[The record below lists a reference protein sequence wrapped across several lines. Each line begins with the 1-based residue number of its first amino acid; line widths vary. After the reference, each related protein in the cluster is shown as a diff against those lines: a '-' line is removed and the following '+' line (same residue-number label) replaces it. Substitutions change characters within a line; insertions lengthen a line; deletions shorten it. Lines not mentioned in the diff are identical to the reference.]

1 MRANKIVANEE
12 ILFLSAG
19 FDDFQIG
26 LARNDEWILKEEET
40 GHIADNLQKALA
52 PCIPQ
57 INFNALTIFLINGP
71 GSTLGIR
78 TLCAFVRTLCSLKK
92 IQPATQIYTTNG
104 LAFAQAYLTQKGEC
118 QRPIC
123 ARVNLTQTLC
133 LKGESSIHVAT
144 EEEKHNAIWL
154 PHPCLKEQEIFK
166 FSLDS
171 ILPILQKGNPWIQN
185 PQPDVFQ
192 I

>member
-1 MRANKIVANEE
+1 MNSHKNLANNEV
-12 ILFLSAG
+12 LFLSAG

-26 LARNDEWILKEEET
+26 LASNDEWVFKQEAS

-78 TLCAFVRTLCSLKK
+78 TLCAFVRTLRALKK
-92 IQPATQIYTTNG
+92 IQADQIYTCNS
-104 LAFAQAYLTQKGEC
+104 LAFAQAYLAQTEKNQK
-118 QRPIC
+118 PIC

-133 LKGESSIHVAT
+133 LNGKAIHIAT
-144 EEEKHNAIWL
+144 EEEKQTAIWL
-154 PHPCLKEQEIFK
+154 PHPCLKDREIFK
-166 FSLDS
+166 FSLDAT
-171 ILPILQKGNPWIQN
+171 LPILQKSSPWIQN

>member
-1 MRANKIVANEE
+1 MSSHKNLANNA

-26 LARNDEWILKEEET
+26 LARNDEWVFKQEKA

-78 TLCAFVRTLCSLKK
+78 TLCAFVRTLCALKK
-92 IQPATQIYTTNG
+92 IQSNQIYTCNS
-104 LAFAQAYLTQKGEC
+104 LAFAQAYLAQTEKK

-133 LKGESSIHVAT
+133 LKGESSIHIAT

-154 PHPCLKEQEIFK
+154 PHPCLKEQEIF
-166 FSLDS
+166 DT
-171 ILPILQKGNPWIQN
+171 WI
-185 PQPDVFQ
+185 
-192 I
+192 

>member
-1 MRANKIVANEE
+1 MNSHKNLANNE
-12 ILFLSAG
+12 ILFLSAS

-26 LARNDEWILKEEET
+26 LAAHGEWLFKQEES

-78 TLCAFVRTLCSLKK
+78 TLCAFVRTLCALKK
-92 IQPATQIYTTNG
+92 IQAEQIYTCNS
-104 LAFAQAYLTQKGEC
+104 LAFAQAYLAQTEKN

-133 LKGESSIHVAT
+133 LNGKDIHIAT
-144 EEEKHNAIWL
+144 EEEKQAAIWL
-154 PHPCLKEQEIFK
+154 PHPCLKDREIFK
-166 FSLDS
+166 FSLDAT
-171 ILPILQKGNPWIQN
+171 LPILQKHSPWIQN
-185 PQPDVFQ
+185 SQPDVFQ